1 MSQSMAADVLDALR
15 DVLDPEIGLNVVDLG
30 LVYRAEVIDGRAEVA
45 LTMTSR
51 ACPLGESIVA
61 EAKAAI
67 RRRVAGIHEIHV
79 DLVWEPAWQ
88 PSMMSDVARR
98 RLGRT

>member
-1 MSQSMAADVLDALR
+1 MSQPTAADILDALR
-15 DVLDPEIGLNVVDLG
+15 EVLDPEIGLNVVDLG

-45 LTMTSR
+45 LTMTSQ

-67 RRRVAGIHEIHV
+67 RRRCAGVHDV
-79 DLVWEPAWQ
+79 RVGLVWEPAWQ